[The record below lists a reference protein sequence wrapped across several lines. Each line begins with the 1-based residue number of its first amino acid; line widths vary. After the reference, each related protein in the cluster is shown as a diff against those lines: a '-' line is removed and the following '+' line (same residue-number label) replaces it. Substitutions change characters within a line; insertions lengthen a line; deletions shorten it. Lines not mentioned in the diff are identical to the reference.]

1 MSDAALAISNLVYRY
16 AELLDLGQFE
26 AVGKLFEHA
35 TITTDM
41 SDEVRVGSAAMT
53 AQFTEWTRRYEDG
66 TPRTRH
72 MTTNLIIELG
82 DDGTTAKARSYYTV
96 FQQTDELPLQPII
109 SGRYHDEFA
118 VIDGA
123 WAFTKR
129 HYINE
134 LFGDLSAHLLR
145 PVQ

>member
-16 AELLDLGQFE
+16 AELIDLGQFDALGE
-26 AVGKLFEHA
+26 LFRHAV
-35 TITTDM
+35 ITTDM
-41 SDEVRVGSAAMT
+41 SDEVRQGAEAM
-53 AQFTEWTRRYEDG
+53 ASQMHEWTRRYPDG
-66 TPRTRH
+66 TPRTKH

-82 DDGTTAKARSYYTV
+82 ADGTTARARSYYMV
-96 FQQTDELPLQPII
+96 FQQTDALPLQPII
-109 SGRYHDEFA
+109 GGRYHDEFA
-118 VIDGA
+118 IIDGE

-145 PVQ
+145 PVE